1 MDLVIHIIITSD
13 RFFCSHSATFSL
25 FTDVKEIITASVTQ
39 HSSITNIKNRNSDM
53 LWIVPITIL
62 AWKLACLPSLV
73 LFSVISLCV
82 YSIRDGSKE
91 GWTDCPCCTKEK
103 KVIDASKIQSHN
115 SRLYVYAF
123 SLRSSKLVLVYVIT
137 ENSSV
142 WEKDSG
148 YIEY

>member
-1 MDLVIHIIITSD
+1 MD
-13 RFFCSHSATFSL
+13 CSHNHPCL
-25 FTDVKEIITASVTQ
+25 
-39 HSSITNIKNRNSDM
+39 
-53 LWIVPITIL
+53 TIG
-62 AWKLACLPSLV
+62 LPSLSRFV
-73 LFSVISLCV
+73 LSDFPVRVLNK
-82 YSIRDGSKE
+82 RWRSKE

-142 WEKDSG
+142 
-148 YIEY
+148 